1 MASAIDLAA
10 LNSYLM
16 DKSYVNDEFEP
27 TQADVIL
34 WNSLQNRTKEIDSFP
49 FTARWFS
56 HIASFDANEK
66 KAFAASKDD
75 LNAIAATV
83 SSRLYFIL
91 PQIFRSPRICH
102 HRFTLCANET
112 TSAIVALCITSQA
125 STCIFFTFD
134 KSCLSM

>member
-75 LNAIAATV
+75 LNAIVATV

-102 HRFTLCANET
+102 HRFTLCAYECN
-112 TSAIVALCITSQA
+112 CICSPLYYIA
-125 STCIFFTFD
+125 SFHLHFIRI
-134 KSCLSM
+134 

>member
-66 KAFAASKDD
+66 KAFAAFKDD
-75 LNAIAATV
+75 LNAIVATV
-83 SSRLYFIL
+83 SSRLYFYLASEVRAFIT
-91 PQIFRSPRICH
+91 I
-102 HRFTLCANET
+102 TLCAYECNC
-112 TSAIVALCITSQA
+112 SPLYY
-125 STCIFFTFD
+125 
-134 KSCLSM
+134 

>member
-34 WNSLQNRTKEIDSFP
+34 WSALQNRSKEIDSFP

-66 KAFAASKDD
+66 KAFATSKDD
-75 LNAIAATV
+75 LNAIVATV

-91 PQIFRSPRICH
+91 RYC
-102 HRFTLCANET
+102 FTCTILVKNIV
-112 TSAIVALCITSQA
+112 SVKQLSYLLLLFFAISL
-125 STCIFFTFD
+125 IFFKQCFV
-134 KSCLSM
+134 LAF

>member
-66 KAFAASKDD
+66 KEFAA
-75 LNAIAATV
+75 
-83 SSRLYFIL
+83 
-91 PQIFRSPRICH
+91 
-102 HRFTLCANET
+102 
-112 TSAIVALCITSQA
+112 
-125 STCIFFTFD
+125 
-134 KSCLSM
+134 